1 MIKGTNIHKKYG
13 PVEVLK
19 GVDMEVQKG
28 EVVAIVGP
36 SGSGKSTLLHILS
49 TLDHPDAGHIEV
61 SGKTIEYQPQLN
73 PPPAAWWKRAI
84 NLVIDVV
91 LAGTLAFLVAQIFG
105 IQLSEADPA
114 LASLGD
120 VMAGFSWITYLYL
133 GGMLILYYTLME
145 WSTGRTLAKY
155 ITQTKVIV
163 EGEATKPGLLT
174 CFIRS
179 VCRFLPL
186 EFVSGFSKRPVTWH
200 DSLASSSVIDSKL
213 EYAKKMS
220 HSLTQKQLSLFRNQH
235 IGFVFQ
241 FHHLLPEFTAVENV
255 CIPGWLAGRKKAEV
269 KAEAERLLGMLGLS
283 NRMENKPGEMSGGEQ
298 QRVAVARAL
307 INNPGIVF
315 ADEPTGNLD
324 SANAR
329 DLHQLFFDL
338 RKQFNQTFL
347 IVTHNEELAQLSD
360 RVLRMRDGRI
370 ESTPI
375 EVQNG
380 E

>member
-13 PVEVLK
+13 TVEVLK

-49 TLDHPDAGHIEV
+49 TLDQPDTGHIEV
-61 SGKTIEYQPQLN
+61 SGQLIEYQSQSDMK
-73 PPPAAWWKRAI
+73 PAPWWKRAV
-84 NLVIDVV
+84 NLVLDV
-91 LAGTLAFLVAQIFG
+91 LFAGTLSFLLARITGFP
-105 IQLSEADPA
+105 LSEADPVTDP
-114 LASLGD
+114 SLMD
-120 VMAGFSWITYLYL
+120 TVAGFSWQSYAFIATV
-133 GGMLILYYTLME
+133 LIVYYTLME
-145 WSTGRTLAKY
+145 WGTGRTIAKF

-163 EGEATKPGLLT
+163 ESEGTKPGLLP

-179 VCRFLPL
+179 ICRFLPL
-186 EFVSGFSKRPVTWH
+186 EFVSAFSRRPITWH
-200 DSLASSSVIDSKL
+200 DSLASSAVTDSKL
-213 EYAKKMS
+213 PYQKKVS
-220 HSLTQKQLSLFRNQH
+220 HGLTQKQLSLFRNKH

-241 FHHLLPEFTAVENV
+241 FHHLLPEFTAIENV

-269 KAEAERLLGMLGLS
+269 KAEAEKLLKMLGLS
-283 NRMENKPGEMSGGEQ
+283 HRMENKPNELSGGEQ

-307 INNPGIVF
+307 INKPVIVF

-329 DLHQLFFDL
+329 ELHQLFFDL
-338 RKQFNQTFL
+338 RKEFNQTFL

-360 RVLRMRDGRI
+360 RVLHMRDGKI
-370 ESTPI
+370 
-375 EVQNG
+375 V
-380 E
+380 